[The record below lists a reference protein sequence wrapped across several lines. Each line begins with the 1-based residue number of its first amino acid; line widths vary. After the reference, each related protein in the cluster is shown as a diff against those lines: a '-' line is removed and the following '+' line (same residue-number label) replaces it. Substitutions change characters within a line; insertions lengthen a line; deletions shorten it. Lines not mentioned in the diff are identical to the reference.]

1 VIEKIKQEQIYDL
14 MMRNLPIGFSIV
26 DREGLIFDFNN
37 VAERITGFTKSE
49 VIGKSHFE
57 VLHGTSAKEACPL
70 LQHALFKREGIVATE
85 SIIKNKNGEQ
95 IILSVTAFPLIDE
108 EGIFMG
114 GVELF
119 RDITKVKRVA
129 RERKN
134 ILSMFAH
141 DMKNPV
147 IIAIGF
153 LTRLLS
159 GKAGALTDKQ
169 RDSLQMV
176 NDNLRKVEELLT
188 DFLEFSRLETE
199 EYIPRVAPCNITA
212 EIGKHI
218 EEMRLEAKKKNIK
231 LALDCPEDI
240 PEAIHADARMIDR
253 VMTNLLTNAVKYT
266 DPHGHITVKLVK
278 DSKDVFVHV
287 TDTGLG
293 IPANHIP
300 YLFDAFYQ
308 VNRDAKGSGLGLAI
322 TKKIIE
328 AHGGRI
334 WVESVLG
341 AGTTFSFT
349 LPRHRKGEK

>member
-1 VIEKIKQEQIYDL
+1 MIEKIRKEQIYEL
-14 MMRNLPIGFSIV
+14 MLRNLPVGFSIV
-26 DREGLIFDFNN
+26 DREGLIFDFNY

-49 VIGKSHFE
+49 VIGQSHFE

-85 SIIKNKNGEQ
+85 SRIKNKNGEQ
-95 IILSVTAFPLIDE
+95 IILSVTAFPLIDD
-108 EGIFMG
+108 EGIFVG

-119 RDITKVKRVA
+119 RDITEDKKAA

-153 LTRLLS
+153 LSRLLS
-159 GKAGALTDKQ
+159 GKVGEITNKQ
-169 RDSLQMV
+169 RGSLQIV

-199 EYIPRVAPCNITA
+199 ECIPRIAPCNIIT
-212 EIGKHI
+212 EIGKYI
-218 EEMRLEAKKKNIK
+218 EAMRVEAKKKHIK
-231 LALDCPEDI
+231 IALECPEDI
-240 PEAIHADARMIDR
+240 PDAIHADCRMIDR
-253 VMTNLLTNAVKYT
+253 VMTNLLTNAVKYS
-266 DPHGHITVKLVK
+266 DPYGHITVKLVK
-278 DSKDVFVHV
+278 NQKDVFVHV
-287 TDTGLG
+287 TDTGIG
-293 IPANHIP
+293 IPENHIP

-341 AGTTFSFT
+341 TGTTFSFT
-349 LPRHRKGEK
+349 LPRHRKGKK